1 MPVAVK
7 LAVNGEGMAVP
18 DKKSVGFVL
27 PLLQEEN
34 VYVTPCESVC
44 GVGAMT
50 MFCCVGFSATVA
62 GVVCVML
69 RIVRLRP
76 AGFVM
81 KVIGVPPEVTTKLL
95 VAEPLNGSWLARSL
109 LTRLSP
115 DHIRRRH

>member
-1 MPVAVK
+1 MK

-18 DKKSVGFVL
+18 DKKSVGLVL

-44 GVGAMT
+44 GPGAMT

-69 RIVRLRP
+69 RMVRLRP
-76 AGFVM
+76 GGFVM